1 MVYSIQMHIH
11 VLANVTNNITR
22 GQSREL
28 EKKRT
33 HQVIPSLEL
42 AGNNSF
48 ILNLCKRMA
57 HTSLNLSALPSPD
70 CLILCA
76 G

>member
-1 MVYSIQMHIH
+1 MHIH

-22 GQSREL
+22 RQSREL

-48 ILNLCKRMA
+48 VLNLRKRMA

>member
-11 VLANVTNNITR
+11 VLAKVTNNITC

-48 ILNLCKRMA
+48 ILNLRKRMA

>member
-22 GQSREL
+22 RQSREL

-33 HQVIPSLEL
+33 HQVIPSLKL

-48 ILNLCKRMA
+48 ILNLRK
-57 HTSLNLSALPSPD
+57 
-70 CLILCA
+70 
-76 G
+76 